1 MKGKTT
7 CPKVVDLRVEMN
19 RKVPPLS
26 LASDPRELL
35 LQMGSLQ
42 VAWGPLGG
50 LAVVGWGQDP
60 HRGRSQAW
68 NGFCVHKISLYKRHW
83 WGDGG
88 GGSREITQSQAGS
101 TVS

>member
-7 CPKVVDLRVEMN
+7 SPKVVELRVEMN
-19 RKVPPLS
+19 RRAPPLS
-26 LASDPRELL
+26 LASDPRELQ
-35 LQMGSLQ
+35 LQTGPLG
-42 VAWGPLGG
+42 VALGPLGG

-68 NGFCVHKISLYKRHW
+68 NGFCVHKISLCKRHW

-88 GGSREITQSQAGS
+88 GGSRVTTPSQQDLLS
-101 TVS
+101 